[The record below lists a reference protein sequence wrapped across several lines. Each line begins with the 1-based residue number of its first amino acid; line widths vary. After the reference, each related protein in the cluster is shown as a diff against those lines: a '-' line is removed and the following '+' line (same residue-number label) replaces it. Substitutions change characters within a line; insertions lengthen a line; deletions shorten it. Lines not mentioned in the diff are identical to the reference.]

1 MLADTRFRV
10 SRRQGVQL
18 LQRRA
23 EHGARELT
31 THRLT
36 LASGSSADFM
46 VAGEET
52 IVVLQEGTGTWIS
65 GAQSWPVARSSVFAE
80 KATALF
86 LPPGHQL
93 RVEAATPLEA
103 VLISTPASEGVAA
116 VLCAP
121 SDVTVATRGRDSYT
135 REVHDIFVRDS
146 HARRLMVGETF
157 NPPGKWSSYPP
168 HKHDGRDGE
177 PVLEEIYY
185 YRLDPPY
192 GFGHQMIYTADG
204 ESVTHDVR
212 DGDLVLLP
220 YGYHPVSAAP
230 GYSLYYLWAIAGDQR
245 KLTVYDDPVHRW
257 VNAVEPNAERSQ

>member
-23 EHGARELT
+23 EHGGREVT

-36 LASGSSADFM
+36 LASGGSPHFM
-46 VAGEET
+46 FAGEET

-65 GAQSWPVARSSVFAE
+65 GAQSWPVARSSVFVE

-121 SDVTVATRGRDSYT
+121 SDVTVATRGRDSY
-135 REVHDIFVRDS
+135 
-146 HARRLMVGETF
+146 
-157 NPPGKWSSYPP
+157 
-168 HKHDGRDGE
+168 
-177 PVLEEIYY
+177 
-185 YRLDPPY
+185 
-192 GFGHQMIYTADG
+192 
-204 ESVTHDVR
+204 
-212 DGDLVLLP
+212 
-220 YGYHPVSAAP
+220 
-230 GYSLYYLWAIAGDQR
+230 
-245 KLTVYDDPVHRW
+245 
-257 VNAVEPNAERSQ
+257 